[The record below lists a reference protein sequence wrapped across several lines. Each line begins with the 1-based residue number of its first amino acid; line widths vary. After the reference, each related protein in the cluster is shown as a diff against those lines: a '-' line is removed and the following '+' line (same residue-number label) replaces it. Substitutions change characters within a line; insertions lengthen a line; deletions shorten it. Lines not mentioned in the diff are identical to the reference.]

1 MSNITYS
8 GPFIKTFHA
17 NTAGAGTRVAGN
29 PALPS
34 LYSDLVPTPLR
45 RIYLLI
51 QNTGT
56 TEVNLDLHPTTGGA
70 VIKLYGG
77 QSISLDNYN
86 GGFTLSSYANIS
98 IVEAF
103 N

>member
-1 MSNITYS
+1 MSNINYQ
-8 GPFIKTFHA
+8 GPFIKAFHA
-17 NTAGAGTRVAGN
+17 NTAGAGTRAAGN
-29 PALPS
+29 PALPAV
-34 LYSDLVPTPLR
+34 YSDLVPSPLR

-56 TEVNLDLHPTTGGA
+56 SEVNLDLHPAAAGST
-70 VIKLYGG
+70 IKLYGG